1 MWFCPPKKLSHST
14 SNNRYV
20 ICVIPPFQPVTYGSY
35 TRLFAIN
42 TSRILGRFLVC
53 EFFVRSGGKMFLW
66 YLPVPFT
73 ICSSSFPRI
82 HARFPGSE
90 DRGLSQKTWNFP
102 LPKMGLD
109 QLPTLYAGQKW
120 PQHEQGDVWPQV
132 DVPYMYMNGWFLW
145 DRIRKY
151 TVRPM
156 DFAMNGFGMGDIAS
170 NDLCFFVSHNN
181 G

>member
-1 MWFCPPKKLSHST
+1 MLPLLDPPVLDSGSAMGRSLYCLNLSEWSMRQRGGRNNWGQQNKPSFLLENKISIQKMTLAVTRMWFCPPKKLSHST

-20 ICVIPPFQPVTYGSY
+20 ICVIPPFQPVTFGSY

-82 HARFPGSE
+82 HAQFPGSE
-90 DRGLSQKTWNFP
+90 DRGFYVE
-102 LPKMGLD
+102 GF
-109 QLPTLYAGQKW
+109 W
-120 PQHEQGDVWPQV
+120 PRT
-132 DVPYMYMNGWFLW
+132 F
-145 DRIRKY
+145 K
-151 TVRPM
+151 
-156 DFAMNGFGMGDIAS
+156 
-170 NDLCFFVSHNN
+170 
-181 G
+181 